1 MKIKLKR
8 LGNSN
13 YKYGDWEITDTTIY
27 WRLYKPAI
35 GSGIPSEIYYFHSLK
50 DVRDFLQ
57 KRNDYSVAKSKGQK
71 LKHKVERVFFK
82 NKNISNKK
90 LLDFM
95 EKNNGI

>member
-1 MKIKLKR
+1 MIKIKLKR

-13 YKYGDWEITDTTIY
+13 YNYGDWEITDTGKN

-35 GSGIPSEIYYFHSLK
+35 GNGFYSEIYYFELLR

-57 KRNDYSVAKSKGQK
+57 KENDYFVAKSKGQK
-71 LKHKVERVFFK
+71 LKHKVERVFFN

-95 EKNNGI
+95 ERI

>member
-1 MKIKLKR
+1 MTKVKLKR

-13 YKYGDWEITDTTIY
+13 YEYSDWEITDTGIN
-27 WRLYKPAI
+27 WRLFKPAI
-35 GSGIPSEIYYFHSLK
+35 GNGFYSELYYFQSLR

-57 KRNDYSVAKSKGQK
+57 KENDYFVAKSKGQK

-82 NKNISNKK
+82 NKHISNKR

-95 EKNNGI
+95 ERI

>member
-1 MKIKLKR
+1 MIKIRLKR

-13 YKYGDWEITDTTIY
+13 YKYYDWQITNTGIN

-35 GSGIPSEIYYFHSLK
+35 GWFYSEIYYFELLK
-50 DVRDFLQ
+50 DVKDFLQ
-57 KRNDYSVAKSKGQK
+57 KRNDYFVAKSKGQK
-71 LKHKVERVFFK
+71 LKHKVERVFFN

-95 EKNNGI
+95 ERM